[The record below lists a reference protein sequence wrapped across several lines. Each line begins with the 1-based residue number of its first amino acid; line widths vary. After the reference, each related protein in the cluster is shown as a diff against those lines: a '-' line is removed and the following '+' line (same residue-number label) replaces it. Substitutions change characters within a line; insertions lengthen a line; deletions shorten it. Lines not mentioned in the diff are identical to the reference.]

1 MARFYTVTETATILG
16 YSTNSIYK
24 FLDQKRLKSTRGN
37 SKQGRFRIPHT
48 SIEEFMGTKLS
59 EIAIARALAAS
70 TQVKSPRSDVTPR
83 HLILNQPPSSPP
95 KFVTKPSPTTATS
108 TTPTQSKPTLKIPLG
123 LKFSRLLILIAL
135 ILTIT
140 ETLTSPIITFSGQL
154 LRISIL
160 TITIL
165 LAYQSG
171 GALEETSHDQ
181 T

>member
-48 SIEEFMGTKLS
+48 SIEEFLGTKLS

-70 TQVKSPRSDVTPR
+70 TQVKSLRSDVTPR

-95 KFVTKPSPTTATS
+95 KFVTKP
-108 TTPTQSKPTLKIPLG
+108 TPTASAAAPTQTKPTSKIPLG

-135 ILTIT
+135 ILTIA
-140 ETLTSPIITFSGQL
+140 ETLTSPIITPSGQL

-171 GALEETSHDQ
+171 GALPETSHDQ